1 MMKAVK
7 VDSTKRIRLA
17 SLVPGD
23 MYEPQIGADV
33 ITLRR
38 IPPPKRKWTHAE
50 VVRAIN
56 KSRLK
61 FSRSWDEIRADTREL

>member
-1 MMKAVK
+1 MKAVK
-7 VDSTKRIRLA
+7 VDSTWLIRLP

-23 MYEPQIGADV
+23 LYEPQIGAEM

-38 IPPPKRKWTHAE
+38 IPPPKRKWTRSE
-50 VVRAIN
+50 VARAIQ

-61 FSRSWDEIRADTREL
+61 FSRSWEEMRAGTREL

>member
-1 MMKAVK
+1 MKAVK
-7 VDSTKRIRLA
+7 VDSTKRIRLP

-23 MYEPQIGADV
+23 LYEPQVGPDI

-38 IPPPKRKWTHAE
+38 IPHPKRKWTRSE

-61 FSRSWDEIRADTREL
+61 FFRSWEEVRADTREL